1 MDLTPIVAE
10 SIVKKS
16 EGLLTKLFGP
26 ALSEIGENL
35 ADKIKYR
42 RFKNQVETFAKAS
55 ELLESKGITAKPI
68 ALKHLATLID
78 LSSLEEHPKIQ
89 KKWAGMIANL
99 ASYDSL
105 EIFNQQCVSLLN
117 SLSPEEIVV
126 LDYLN
131 DEFVNQRGEV
141 IERREERLVM
151 IDYREVFT
159 EDISFD
165 PWEVGEKLN
174 IDTFRIKL
182 YIENMVA
189 LGLLHYEEMELEDNE
204 LIKSFD
210 IHLSYLGLYFVRLC
224 KYY

>member
-10 SIVKKS
+10 SVVKKS
-16 EGLLTKLFGP
+16 ESLLSKLFGP
-26 ALSEIGENL
+26 ALSQLGENL

-42 RFKNQVETFAKAS
+42 RFKNQAEIFAKAS
-55 ELLESKGITAKPI
+55 QFLADKGIDAKPI
-68 ALKHLATLID
+68 ALKHLVTLID
-78 LSSLEEHPKIQ
+78 LSSLEEDPKIQ
-89 KKWAGMIANL
+89 DKWSAIIANL
-99 ASYDSL
+99 ASFDSL

-117 SLSPEEIVV
+117 SLSPEEIKV

-131 DEFVNQRGEV
+131 DEFITKRGEV

-151 IDYREVFT
+151 KDYREIFA
-159 EDISFD
+159 EDVSFD

-182 YIENMVA
+182 YIENMNA
-189 LGLLHYEEMELEDNE
+189 LGLIHHEEIELEDNE